1 MKRNIQSMFAQLSAC
16 LLIILTTACSTDTD
30 NERIM
35 PDEEDFCFFQLS
47 TFMPQTVETRAMNE
61 SSINDLWVIQL
72 NASGTEALVP
82 PVYLTSSEFTSQS
95 NNVEFKVKLK
105 KENSTVYVIANSEDA
120 GLFDKNAALN
130 TFKKSVIEGKSITS
144 NINWKETLDN
154 RTYIP
159 MSATWSGTP
168 NPATPIEADLIRA
181 IAYLSI
187 NVKKEIPSGNSL
199 LSITSIQLKNVP
211 QTLYYVTPSAS
222 TFPDAAGTDFM
233 DYQFP
238 TTTSTNLT
246 CYMPDNCRGTGSGRY
261 ETEKTAAAVSNGNKA
276 TYVEIK
282 GNYNSKIPVT
292 YCFYL
297 GGDNIKDYNVK
308 RNTKYT
314 IGITIKGMNK
324 NDARLTI
331 EVDELSI
338 TSSYNISWTGDGS
351 VDVNGTPNK

>member
-82 PVYLTSSEFTSQS
+82 PVYLTSSELTSQS
-95 NNVEFKVKLK
+95 NEVEFKVKLK
-105 KENSTVYVIANSEDA
+105 KENSTVYVIANSGDDS
-120 GLFDKNAALN
+120 LFDKDAALN

-159 MSATWSGTP
+159 MSATWNGTP
-168 NPATPIEADLIRA
+168 NPATPIKADLIRA

-187 NVKKEIPSGNSL
+187 SVKNEIPSGSS

-222 TFPDAAGTDFM
+222 IFPDAGTAFM
-233 DYQFP
+233 DYLSP
-238 TTTSTNLT
+238 SSTNLT
-246 CYMPDNCRGTGSGRY
+246 YYMPDNCRGTGSGRY

-282 GNYNSKIPVT
+282 GTYNGIGIT

-297 GGDNIKDYNVK
+297 GGNITNDYNVK
-308 RNTKYT
+308 RNTQYT
-314 IGITIKGMNK
+314 VNITLSGSYRL
-324 NDARLTI
+324 DARVTLDASPMTISSGSSVNWEVGGNTTLT
-331 EVDELSI
+331 
-338 TSSYNISWTGDGS
+338 GS
-351 VDVNGTPNK
+351 RN

>member
-82 PVYLTSSEFTSQS
+82 PVYLTSSELTSQS
-95 NNVEFKVKLK
+95 NEVEFKVKLK
-105 KENSTVYVIANSEDA
+105 KENSTVYVIANSGDDS
-120 GLFDKNAALN
+120 LFDKDAALN

-144 NINWKETLDN
+144 NTNWKETLDN

-168 NPATPIEADLIRA
+168 NPATPIEAALIRA

-187 NVKKEIPSGNSL
+187 NVKKEIPSGD
-199 LSITSIQLKNVP
+199 LSITSIRLKNVP

-222 TFPDAAGTDFM
+222 TFPDAGTDFM
-233 DYQFP
+233 DYLSP
-238 TTTSTNLT
+238 SSTNLT

-314 IGITIKGMNK
+314 IDITIKGMNK

-338 TSSYNISWTGDGS
+338 TSSDNISWTGDGS

>member
-95 NNVEFKVKLK
+95 NKVEFKVKLK
-105 KENSTVYVIANSEDA
+105 KENSTVYVIANSGDDS
-120 GLFDKNAALN
+120 LFDKDAALN

-187 NVKKEIPSGNSL
+187 NVKKEIPSGSS

-261 ETEKTAAAVSNGNKA
+261 ETEKTAAAVSNGDKA

-314 IGITIKGMNK
+314 IDITIKGMNK

-331 EVDELSI
+331 EATPLSY
-338 TSSYNISWTGDGS
+338 SSNTGFTWGDSGS
-351 VDVNGTPNK
+351 ETVNGVI